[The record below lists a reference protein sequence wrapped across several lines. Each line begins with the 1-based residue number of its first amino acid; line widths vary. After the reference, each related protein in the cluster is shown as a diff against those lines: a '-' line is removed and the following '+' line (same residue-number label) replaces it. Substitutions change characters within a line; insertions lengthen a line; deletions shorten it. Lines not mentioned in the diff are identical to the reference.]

1 MAMDLNTVLSPA
13 YLSSLKGLALK
24 AKMVL
29 EGTMAGRHLSPFHGF
44 SSEFSQYKGYVPGDD
59 IKFLDWKVF
68 GKNDQLVTRQYRDET
83 NASVYLVLDSSK
95 SMAYAAGGDVSKLE
109 YAKVMAASLALMAFG
124 QRDAVSVAYGSGD
137 PAGSGHPA
145 GFLPPRNSA
154 AHLRQA
160 LQMLETLEPSGATDL
175 EALFGRMAARLKS
188 GSMTFLFTDL
198 WQDPKAII
206 TGLKEIRFKNQAA
219 ALVQVLAPAETAFL
233 DGTNLELEDMET
245 RETVKISARHLKSQY
260 QETLAAHTEE
270 LRAECFNLNVKFQ
283 RVETTMPY
291 FQAMRQLLQRP

>member
-1 MAMDLNTVLSPA
+1 MDLNTVLSPA

-95 SMAYAAGGDVSKLE
+95 SMAYSAGGDVSKLE

-124 QRDAVSVAYGSGD
+124 QRDAVSVAFGSGD

-160 LQMLETLEPSGATDL
+160 LRILEDLEASGTTDL

-219 ALVQVLAPAETAFL
+219 TLVQVLAPAETAFL

-245 RETVKISARHLKSQY
+245 RETVKISARHLKPQY

-270 LRAECFNLNVKFQ
+270 LRTECFNLNVKFQ
-283 RVETTMPY
+283 RVETVMPY

>member
-1 MAMDLNTVLSPA
+1 MDLNSVLSPA

-24 AKMVL
+24 ARMVL

-59 IKFLDWKVF
+59 IKFLDWKVY
-68 GKNDQLVTRQYRDET
+68 GRNDQLVTRQYRDET

-95 SMAYAAGGDVSKLE
+95 SMGYSEGGDVSKLE
-109 YAKVMAASLALMAFG
+109 YAKVIAASLALMAFG
-124 QRDAVSVAYGSGD
+124 QRDAVSVAHGAGE
-137 PAGSGHPA
+137 PAS
-145 GFLPPRNSA
+145 FLPPRNSA

-160 LQMLETLEPSGATDL
+160 LQMLESLEPSGTTDL
-175 EALFGRMAARLKS
+175 ETLFGRMAARLKS

-198 WQDPKAII
+198 WQDPHAII

-219 ALVQVLAPAETAFL
+219 TLVQVLAPAETAFL
-233 DGTNLELEDMET
+233 NGTNLQLEDMES
-245 RETVKISARHLKSQY
+245 RETVKISARHLKPQY
-260 QETLAAHTEE
+260 LETLAAHTEA
-270 LRAECFNLNVKFQ
+270 LRSECFNLNVKFV
-283 RVETTMPY
+283 RVETTLPY